1 MWDKL
6 IRSMFQGNTKTKIF
20 LWSIFI
26 LGLAAVAMLVFAVA
40 LGLPYLGM
48 GGIALGFLS
57 FVTSQSVSIDTLE
70 KKRQDKHKSRKAGDS
85 QSDPKSKKA
94 KKKEEQEDD
103 AGDPRSKERAK
114 ARYLASLNQKS
125 VKKLLK
131 EHKVV
136 QQHVKIMIDSY
147 AQRKL
152 KQVPAFAWRTEDQL
166 HVLVLEGHANE
177 FEIPLEEIKGIYYEK
192 NVEADPEKEYAPF
205 QYGTFIAKL
214 FSSFLPEYHE
224 HTNEGEI
231 SYRKHLFR
239 VGQDIYITNTSMS
252 NMMSIL
258 PHVPFL
264 IDDSVCR
271 SERFDEYFKELYRY
285 SILCKN
291 QVITLEG
298 YKEQIEKTLDSLLVA
313 PISAREFV
321 QTMHAMARYHLIDR
335 DNVTKYSQKYRSLK
349 HEPGRS

>member
-6 IRSMFQGNTKTKIF
+6 IRSMFQGNTKTKFF
-20 LWSIFI
+20 LWTIFI

-48 GGIALGFLS
+48 GGVALGFLS
-57 FVTSQSVSIDTLE
+57 FITSQSVSIDTLE
-70 KKRQDKHKSRKAGDS
+70 KKKHHRKKPKKTGDRLNAPKTKKSGE
-85 QSDPKSKKA
+85 
-94 KKKEEQEDD
+94 KEAQEED
-103 AGDPRSKERAK
+103 AGDPKSKERAK

-125 VKKLLK
+125 VKKILK

-147 AQRKL
+147 AERKL

-192 NVEADPEKEYAPF
+192 NVEADPEKDYAPF
-205 QYGTFIAKL
+205 QYETFIAKL
-214 FSSFLPEYHE
+214 FSPFLPEYHE
-224 HTNEGEI
+224 HTNEGEMT
-231 SYRKHLFR
+231 YQKNLFR

-252 NMMSIL
+252 NIMSIL
-258 PHVPFL
+258 PRVPFL

-298 YKEQIEKTLDSLLVA
+298 YRNQIEKTLESLLSA

-335 DNVTKYSQKYRSLK
+335 DNVTKYSQKYRALK
-349 HEPGRS
+349 QETGRS